1 MFDSVVRKTA
11 SIRSC
16 NSSSCSHNE
25 KLLLS
30 GGRLTLYHMLTQW
43 LTGYSGSLMY
53 THIDTSALSY
63 VLRFHQCWVLVWM
76 QKRCSISKDT
86 SKLQVWHC
94 SELHIFHKQDQK
106 LFCYT
111 EGWHW
116 LFFIAEL
123 RQNEKCCLKMYCRIH
138 LVKDKCGFKQKLK
151 DFGGLCTHRS
161 RWLTS
166 IPSLISKGIVI
177 AVCYGICLKSAFA
190 VFG

>member
-1 MFDSVVRKTA
+1 
-11 SIRSC
+11 
-16 NSSSCSHNE
+16 
-25 KLLLS
+25 
-30 GGRLTLYHMLTQW
+30 MLTQW
-43 LTGYSGSLMY
+43 LTGCSGGLMY

-123 RQNEKCCLKMYCRIH
+123 RQNEKRCLKMCCRIH
-138 LVKDKCGFKQKLK
+138 LAKDKCGFKQKRK
-151 DFGGLCTHRS
+151 DFGGLCAHRS
-161 RWLTS
+161 KVANFHSQFNFEGNSHSGLLWDLFE
-166 IPSLISKGIVI
+166 
-177 AVCYGICLKSAFA
+177 ICLCSVWVTFWNLWRALA
-190 VFG
+190 VETHFGH